1 MLKQVTKA
9 CNSVAKV
16 IDIAIILLFIAL
28 IVSCVLQVFSRKILN
43 NSYPWTEELARYSF
57 IWVHFLGSTICIRF
71 RNHATITMVKDA
83 LPGNGQKILD
93 LLISAILII
102 ASVVLLYGGIKMAQM
117 TGNQVNAGLKIPMSF
132 VYISAAFSG
141 AINLLYIFELI
152 LKDFYALIGK
162 QDSVQEGG
170 LS

>member
-1 MLKQVTKA
+1 MLKQVTKL
-9 CNSVAKV
+9 CNAVSKV
-16 IDIAIILLFIAL
+16 LDAAIILLFIAL

-57 IWVHFLGSTICIRF
+57 IWVHFLGSCLCVRLKE
-71 RNHATITMVKDA
+71 HATITVLHGV
-83 LPGNGQKILD
+83 LPGKARNALD
-93 LLISAILII
+93 LLISLILVIV
-102 ASVVLLYGGIKMAQM
+102 SVVLVYGGIEMAKR
-117 TGNQVNAGLKIPMSF
+117 TGNQANAGLGVPMSY

-152 LKDFYALIGK
+152 LKDVAALAGK
-162 QDSVQEGG
+162 QDGPREGT